1 MADVFNKLTKL
12 ILTKV
17 ENNDLKPK
25 AKESIII
32 PGVTKTP
39 DNPNSTGEETDNS
52 WSSYCQC

>member
-1 MADVFNKLTKL
+1 MTKL

-39 DNPNSTGEETDNS
+39 ENSATEEAGADQS